1 MSNFFI
7 QFQPLINAIGW
18 TILHSI
24 WQALLLFCG
33 LKLLLKAIPTN
44 RASLKYNISLFFLAT
59 QTIWVGITFYD
70 QWHSVDK
77 ASIVSN
83 ITVETT
89 TGTAQALDIV
99 TPTTLFNQ
107 ILNGIDANMS
117 IIVQLYIV
125 GIILLLGRMLY
136 SFYSINKVR
145 NAGINSLTSIYN
157 ELLTKC
163 KTQLG
168 INKNVL
174 LSITEK
180 VDTPIIIGMLKPII
194 LLPLASINNLTTEQL
209 ETIILHELA
218 HIKRHDYLVNI
229 IQVVI
234 ETIFFY
240 NPFVWLMSRDIRH
253 EREYCCDDIVT
264 HYSKAK
270 LDYAY
275 ALATLNTI
283 KQQSSLSMAATGHK
297 HTLLNRIKRIVEMNK
312 NPINRTQLTIVTLML
327 VGILSATMLAPKL
340 MAQSKGGDGNHK
352 TKTKDSATKTYTV
365 HMMTEEV
372 TIIDDGDTAKYT
384 RIEDMPQQHRKRI
397 HDAGYNMYFGPNK
410 KYITQDADSTFIVE
424 MRIDTTTSS
433 TIHTT
438 IDRYNRMTGDELS
451 DSTFGVTRQQM
462 AEVRQ
467 QMADARKQM
476 HDAQRQLSDA
486 QRQMAQA
493 RRQVIIEHRE
503 ELAKQRDS
511 IAQIVVATRKMHDKQ
526 RAQHYRQRTVT
537 LQNMDAT
544 IDKLDHD
551 GLINKNDNYTIEIK
565 DQHLYINGEK
575 QKDAILN
582 KYFSDQK
589 DTKSF
594 TIQGSKNNTN
604 IQIKR

>member
-33 LKLLLKAIPTN
+33 LKLLLKAIPSN
-44 RASLKYNISLFFLAT
+44 RASLRYNISLLFLAT
-59 QTIWVGITFYD
+59 QTLWAGITFYN
-70 QWHSVDK
+70 QWHSIDTTITS
-77 ASIVSN
+77 SITIEN
-83 ITVETT
+83 A
-89 TGTAQALDIV
+89 TGTTQTIDIAP
-99 TPTTLFNQ
+99 PTILFTQ

-136 SFYSINKVR
+136 SFHSINKVR

-163 KTQLG
+163 KMQLG

-180 VDTPIIIGMLKPII
+180 VDTPMIIGTLKPII

-218 HIKRHDYLVNI
+218 HIKRNDYLVNI
-229 IQVVI
+229 IQVII

-264 HYSKAK
+264 HYSNAK
-270 LDYAY
+270 LDYAQ

-327 VGILSATMLAPKL
+327 FGILSATMLSPKL
-340 MAQSKGGDGNHK
+340 MAQSKGGDNDHK
-352 TKTKDSATKTYTV
+352 TETKDSTTKTHTV
-365 HMMTEEV
+365 YMMKEEV

-384 RIEDMPQQHRKRI
+384 RIEDMPQQHRKQI
-397 HDAGYNMYFGPNK
+397 HDAGYNIYFGPNK

-424 MRIDTTTSS
+424 MRIDSTTSS

-438 IDRYNRMTGDELS
+438 VDRYNSMTDNDLLS

-462 AEVRQ
+462 AQARQ

-493 RRQVIIEHRE
+493 RRQAVIEQRE
-503 ELAKQRDS
+503 ELAEQRDS
-511 IAQIVVATRKMHDKQ
+511 IMQIVIASRNAHDKQ
-526 RAQHYRQRTVT
+526 RAQHDRQHNVT
-537 LQNMDAT
+537 LKNMETT
-544 IDKLDHD
+544 IDRLHSD
-551 GLINKNDNYTIEIK
+551 GLINKNDKYIIEIK
-565 DQHLYINGEK
+565 GQHMYINGKK
-575 QKDAILN
+575 QKDAILK
-582 KYFSDQK
+582 KYFPDEK
-589 DTKSF
+589 DAKLF
-594 TIQGSKNNTN
+594 TIQGSKDNTN

>member
-7 QFQPLINAIGW
+7 QFQPYINAIGW

-33 LKLLLKAIPTN
+33 LKLILKAIPNN
-44 RASLKYNISLFFLAT
+44 RASLRYNISLLFLAT
-59 QTIWVGITFYD
+59 QTVWAGVTIHNRWHSINNTTAITGSITIENTTGITRA
-70 QWHSVDK
+70 VDT
-77 ASIVSN
+77 I
-83 ITVETT
+83 
-89 TGTAQALDIV
+89 

-107 ILNGIDANMS
+107 ILNGIDTNIN
-117 IIVQLYIV
+117 IIVQLYIA

-136 SFYSINKVR
+136 SFYNINKVR
-145 NAGINSLTSIYN
+145 NAGTSSLTNSYN

-163 KTQLG
+163 KTQLS
-168 INKNVL
+168 ISKHVL

-180 VDTPIIIGMLKPII
+180 VDTPMIIGTLKPII

-229 IQVVI
+229 IQVII

-264 HYSKAK
+264 NYSNAK

-312 NPINRTQLTIVTLML
+312 TPINRTQLTIVTLML
-327 VGILSATMLAPKL
+327 VGILSATMLSPKL
-340 MAQSKGGDGNHK
+340 MAQSTGGDGDHK
-352 TKTKDSATKTYTV
+352 KETKDSTTKTYTV

-384 RIEDMPQQHRKRI
+384 QLEDMPQQHRKKI
-397 HDAGYNMYFGPNK
+397 HDVGYDMYFGPK
-410 KYITQDADSTFIVE
+410 RKYITQDADSTFIVE
-424 MRIDTTTSS
+424 IRIDSTTSS

-438 IDRYNRMTGDELS
+438 VDRYNSMTDDELLS
-451 DSTFGVTRQQM
+451 DSTFGATRQQM
-462 AEVRQ
+462 AQARQ
-467 QMADARKQM
+467 QMADARKQL
-476 HDAQRQLSDA
+476 HDAQRQISDA

-493 RRQVIIEHRE
+493 RRQVVIEQRE
-503 ELAKQRDS
+503 ELAK
-511 IAQIVVATRKMHDKQ
+511 
-526 RAQHYRQRTVT
+526 
-537 LQNMDAT
+537 
-544 IDKLDHD
+544 
-551 GLINKNDNYTIEIK
+551 
-565 DQHLYINGEK
+565 
-575 QKDAILN
+575 
-582 KYFSDQK
+582 
-589 DTKSF
+589 
-594 TIQGSKNNTN
+594 
-604 IQIKR
+604 